1 MSEQSREPGW
11 YQDPFGTGPEDR
23 RYWDGDTWLAVQQT
37 QPAAFQAPGAPQQPQ
52 PVQPEPQPGYGS
64 TPSDQQ
70 DGWPDQPRGF
80 GWGQPASPDDRIRTP
95 DGVELATWGRRF
107 GAYVVD
113 WIVIQLTT
121 LVIAGALGLITA
133 ADEAFAPLF
142 AAGAETDPAAASAAV
157 DEAYVGFLTQHSG
170 ELIALSFLTL
180 AASGAYHVVLV
191 ALRGRTLGKRLMG
204 IRVRLRDAE
213 GLPIW
218 RAALSRWL
226 LHYAVPNLLAG
237 VPGLGLLAGV
247 FPIVDGL
254 WPLWDARRQAIHDK
268 LAKTA
273 VVRG

>member
-11 YQDPFGTGPEDR
+11 YQDPFGTGPDDR
-23 RYWDGDTWLAVQQT
+23 RYWDGETWLAVQQT
-37 QPAAFQAPGAPQQPQ
+37 QPAAFEAPGAPEQPQ
-52 PVQPEPQPGYGS
+52 PAQSQAPHAPYG
-64 TPSDQQ
+64 TGPADDR
-70 DGWPDQPRGF
+70 DGWSDRPAGL
-80 GWGQPASPDDRIRTP
+80 GWGQAASPEDRIRTP

-121 LVIAGALGLITA
+121 LAIAGALGLIAA
-133 ADEAFAPLF
+133 ADEAFAPLL
-142 AAGAETDPAAASAAV
+142 AADPDASPSAI

-180 AASGAYHVVLV
+180 AASGLYHVVLV

-204 IRVRLRDAE
+204 IRVRLRETE

-226 LHYAVPNLLAG
+226 LHYAMPNLLAG
-237 VPGLGLLAGV
+237 VPGLGLVAGI

-254 WPLWDARRQAIHDK
+254 WPLRDARRQAIHDK

>member
-11 YQDPFGTGPEDR
+11 YQDPFGTGPDER

-52 PVQPEPQPGYGS
+52 PDSQQAPARGADGS
-64 TPSDQQ
+64 DSRR
-70 DGWPDQPRGF
+70 DGWPDQPTGL
-80 GWGQPASPDDRIRTP
+80 GWGRPASPDDRIHAP

-107 GAYVVD
+107 AAYVVD
-113 WIVIQLTT
+113 WIVIQLAT
-121 LVIAGALGLITA
+121 LVIAGMLGLITA
-133 ADEAFAPLF
+133 ANEAFAPVLSTPPED
-142 AAGAETDPAAASAAV
+142 AAAASAAI
-157 DEAYVGFLTQHSG
+157 DEAFVGFLTAHSG

-180 AASGAYHVVLV
+180 AASGAYHVLLV
-191 ALRGRTLGKRLMG
+191 ALRGRTLGKRLVG
-204 IRVRLRDAE
+204 IRVRLRERE

-226 LHYAVPNLLAG
+226 LHYAMPNLLTG
-237 VPGLGLLAGV
+237 VPGLGIVAAM